1 MVALSGLIIAIFILG
16 LVFMENDFAP
26 LSEKGQRELMIRTR
40 LHEERFHK
48 LIAGV
53 EGYAVVLLDPAGTV
67 TSWNRG
73 AESMKGY
80 AASEIIGRSFRTFY
94 TREDRDA
101 GLPDKLLLAVQESG
115 TVIHEGWLVRKD
127 GSRFWGHATMTTIK
141 EDSGSVSGFLK
152 ITLDLTDKK
161 IAEDHYCNT
170 IEELQRKNA
179 ELLRRTDRYHK
190 MIAEVTDYVIIM
202 LDRDGRI
209 LDWNKGAERIKGY
222 RGEEIVGKNFR
233 LFYSREDKEAGLPD
247 RLLKEAAE
255 RGSVVHEGWRL
266 RKDGSRFWGGVVI
279 TALHEESGE
288 IFGFSKVTR
297 DLTDKKIAEDKL
309 NNFADELK
317 FKNEELK
324 RSEERYQRMISEVQD
339 YAILLLDEHGIV
351 QNWNAGAEKIKGYR
365 AHEVI
370 GKSIALFYTPED
382 QAAGLPAQLLAQA
395 IANNRAEQE
404 GWRVRKDGSRFW
416 AYVVITALHN
426 DCDEVIGFS
435 KVTRDLTQKKAAED
449 LQKQYSLELEAKNI
463 SLQRL
468 NEEIS
473 SFAYVASHDLK
484 EPLRKIQTFTHR
496 ILDAQDL
503 SEVKTFGDKVLTSAT
518 RMRRLMD
525 DLLSYSRIANDESL
539 FKDVDL
545 NEVVQ
550 SVLSD
555 LELKISDKQAQI
567 STSKLPTVRGV
578 EFQLVQLF
586 NNLLSN
592 ALKFSKPD
600 TPPKIE
606 VSSKRVQGKDIPL
619 GLLSGVNG
627 YHRITISDNGRGFN
641 QADAKKIFEVFQRL
655 QIASDEG
662 GTGIGLAIVKRV
674 MEKHEGAVN
683 ATSSPGQ
690 GASFDLYFKA

>member
-1 MVALSGLIIAIFILG
+1 
-16 LVFMENDFAP
+16 MENDFAP
-26 LSEKGQRELMIRTR
+26 LPEKGQREHLIGTI
-40 LHEERFHK
+40 LQEERFQK
-48 LIAGV
+48 LVAEV
-53 EGYAVVLLDPAGTV
+53 EGYAVILLDPAGAV

-73 AESMKGY
+73 AEDIKGY
-80 AASEIIGRSFRTFY
+80 AAAEILGRNFRMFF

-101 GLPDKLLLAVQESG
+101 GLPEKLLHTALASG
-115 TVIHEGWLVRKD
+115 RATYEGWRVRKD
-127 GSRFWGHATMTTIK
+127 GSRYWGHDTLSVVH
-141 EDSGSVSGFLK
+141 DQSGSICGFLK
-152 ITLDLTDKK
+152 ITLDLTERKT
-161 IAEDHYCNT
+161 AEDNYCNQ
-170 IEELQRKNA
+170 IEELRLKNTALLQRS
-179 ELLRRTDRYHK
+179 DRYHK
-190 MIAEVTDYVIIM
+190 MISEVTDYVIIM
-202 LDRDGRI
+202 LDREGHI

-222 RGEEIVGKNFR
+222 KGDEIVGKSFR
-233 LFYSREDKEAGLPD
+233 LFYSRDDKQAGLPD
-247 RLLKEAAE
+247 RLLREAAE
-255 RGSVVHEGWRL
+255 RGSVAHEGWRL
-266 RKDGSRFWGGVVI
+266 RKDGSRFWGSVVI
-279 TALHEESGE
+279 TALHEDSGE

-297 DLTDKKIAEDKL
+297 DLTDRKVAEDKL
-309 NNFADELK
+309 NNFAEELK

-324 RSEERYQRMISEVQD
+324 RSEERYHRMIAEVQD

-370 GKSIALFYTPED
+370 GKSIQIFYTPED
-382 QAAGLPAQLLAQA
+382 QAAGMPAQLLGRA

-426 DCDEVIGFS
+426 DRDEVIGFS

-463 SLQRL
+463 NLQRL

-496 ILDAQDL
+496 ILEAEHL
-503 SEVKTFGDKVLTSAT
+503 SEVKAFGEKILTSAV

-525 DLLSYSRIANDESL
+525 DLLAYSRIANDESL
-539 FKDVDL
+539 FKEVDL
-545 NEVVQ
+545 NEVVK
-550 SVLSD
+550 SVLTD
-555 LELKISDKQAQI
+555 LELKIADKHAEI
-567 STSKLPTVRGV
+567 NVSRLPIVRGV
-578 EFQLVQLF
+578 EFQLTQLF
-586 NNLLSN
+586 NNLFSN

-606 VSSKRVQGKDIPL
+606 VSSRRVLGKDIPL
-619 GLLSGVNG
+619 GLLHAGNG
-627 YHRITISDNGRGFN
+627 FHKITVSDNGRGFN
-641 QADAKKIFEVFQRL
+641 QSDAKKIFEVFQRL

-674 MEKHEGAVN
+674 MENHEGDVT
-683 ATSSPGQ
+683 ATSRPGQ
-690 GASFDLYFKA
+690 GATFDLYFKA

>member
-1 MVALSGLIIAIFILG
+1 
-16 LVFMENDFAP
+16 MENDFAP
-26 LSEKGQRELMIRTR
+26 LPEKGQREHLIGTK
-40 LHEERFHK
+40 LQEERFQK
-48 LIAGV
+48 LVAEV
-53 EGYAVVLLDPAGTV
+53 EGYAVILLDPAGAV

-73 AESMKGY
+73 AEDIKGY
-80 AASEIIGRSFRTFY
+80 AAAEILGRNFRMFF

-101 GLPDKLLLAVQESG
+101 GLPEKLLHTALASG
-115 TVIHEGWLVRKD
+115 RATYEGWRVRKD
-127 GSRFWGHATMTTIK
+127 GSRYWGHDTLSVVH
-141 EDSGSVSGFLK
+141 DQSGSVCGFLK
-152 ITLDLTDKK
+152 ITLDLTERKT
-161 IAEDHYCNT
+161 AEDNYCNQ
-170 IEELQRKNA
+170 IEELRLKNTALLQRS
-179 ELLRRTDRYHK
+179 DRYHK
-190 MIAEVTDYVIIM
+190 MISEVTDYVIIM
-202 LDRDGRI
+202 LDREGHI

-222 RGEEIVGKNFR
+222 KGDEIVGKSFR
-233 LFYSREDKEAGLPD
+233 LFYSRDDKQAGLPD
-247 RLLKEAAE
+247 RLLREAAE
-255 RGSVVHEGWRL
+255 RGSVAHEGWRL
-266 RKDGSRFWGGVVI
+266 RKDGSRFWGSVVI
-279 TALHEESGE
+279 TALHEDSGE

-297 DLTDKKIAEDKL
+297 DLTDRKVAEDKL
-309 NNFADELK
+309 NNFAEELK

-324 RSEERYQRMISEVQD
+324 RSEERYHRMIAEVQD

-370 GKSIALFYTPED
+370 GKSIQIFYTPED
-382 QAAGLPAQLLAQA
+382 QAAGMPAQLLGRA

-426 DCDEVIGFS
+426 DRDGVIGFS

-463 SLQRL
+463 NLQRL

-496 ILDAQDL
+496 ILEAEHL
-503 SEVKTFGDKVLTSAT
+503 SEVKAFGEKILTSAV

-525 DLLSYSRIANDESL
+525 DLLAYSRIANDESL
-539 FKDVDL
+539 FKEVDL
-545 NEVVQ
+545 NEVVK
-550 SVLSD
+550 SVLTD
-555 LELKISDKQAQI
+555 LELKIADKHAEI
-567 STSKLPTVRGV
+567 NVSRLPIVRGV
-578 EFQLVQLF
+578 EFQLTQLF
-586 NNLLSN
+586 NNLFSN

-606 VSSKRVQGKDIPL
+606 VSSRRVLGKDIPL
-619 GLLSGVNG
+619 GLLHAGNG
-627 YHRITISDNGRGFN
+627 FHKITVSDNGRGFN
-641 QADAKKIFEVFQRL
+641 QSDAKKIFEVFQRL

-674 MEKHEGAVN
+674 MENHEGDVT
-683 ATSSPGQ
+683 ATSRPGQ
-690 GASFDLYFKA
+690 GATFDLYFKA